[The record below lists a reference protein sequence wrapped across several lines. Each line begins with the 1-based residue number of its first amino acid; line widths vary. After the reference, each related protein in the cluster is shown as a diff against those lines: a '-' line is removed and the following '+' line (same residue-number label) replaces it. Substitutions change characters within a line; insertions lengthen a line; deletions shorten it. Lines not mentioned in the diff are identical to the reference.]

1 MYILNKHWDKVDNFR
16 IDKFLA
22 LLRNMFSQVLAFLK
36 ETNYDQS
43 HIDWLTG
50 MLEKLF
56 LDNLSA
62 VGICLQITDVFIPE
76 LGKIDKD
83 GISLDQIGSLLKPFM
98 KALA

>member
-22 LLRNMFSQVLAFLK
+22 LLRNMFSQVLTFLK

-43 HIDWLTG
+43 HIEWLTS
-50 MLEKLF
+50 MLENLF